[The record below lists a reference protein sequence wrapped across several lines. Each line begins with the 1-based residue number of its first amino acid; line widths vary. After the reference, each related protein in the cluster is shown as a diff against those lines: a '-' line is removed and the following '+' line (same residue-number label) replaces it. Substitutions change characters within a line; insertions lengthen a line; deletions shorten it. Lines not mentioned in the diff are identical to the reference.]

1 MRVIVL
7 LLTRQNLE
15 KPTRVKIMNT
25 MTITIDLENNKVA
38 FFKLK
43 SLVSFN
49 EFMDEIDGLVSVEDV
64 IYAENRGKW
73 TII

>member
-1 MRVIVL
+1 
-7 LLTRQNLE
+7 
-15 KPTRVKIMNT
+15 MNT

>member
-1 MRVIVL
+1 ML